1 MDYTR
6 EQRWIV
12 QSLLSLQL
20 FSFNNHYFY
29 LPNKISST
37 HDWLRVWEA
46 FPWALRALTSLKRV
60 SSIFN
65 QTNLVSIQTWSV
77 ECFSV
82 QAPITAGLQ
91 PFINTWQLNFRF
103 IHDEPIYLSLIF
115 QSCMEFHIFNTNIWL
130 KFSNKVFDSNTSQ
143 LLGNMVIFTVLRLK
157 SSHFPL
163 EKLDV

>member
-91 PFINTWQLNFRF
+91 RFINTWQLNFRF

-130 KFSNKVFDSNTSQ
+130 KFISTLKNK
-143 LLGNMVIFTVLRLK
+143 LIF
-157 SSHFPL
+157 
-163 EKLDV
+163 

>member
-20 FSFNNHYFY
+20 FCFNNHYFY

-143 LLGNMVIFTVLRLK
+143 LLGNMVIFTVLCLK

>member
-143 LLGNMVIFTVLRLK
+143 LLGNMVIFTVLCLK